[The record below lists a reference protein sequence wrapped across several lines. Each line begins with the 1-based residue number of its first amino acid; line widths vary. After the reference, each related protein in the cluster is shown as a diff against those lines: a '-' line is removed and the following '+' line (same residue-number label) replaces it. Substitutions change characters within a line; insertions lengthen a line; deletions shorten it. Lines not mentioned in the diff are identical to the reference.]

1 MVEKIKNGGGDAEA
15 IGKEKEIAE
24 AEKALRNLFSLYD
37 SWDEIESKVDDNR
50 DKKIDDIVSVVF
62 PPDKKKLIMS
72 RLNSEFNKKY
82 SEDVI
87 DKALK
92 NIVGRLVLG
101 IEFSSRLAGAM
112 LKLYERQ

>member
-1 MVEKIKNGGGDAEA
+1 MTEMIKNERGDAKA

-24 AEKALRNLFSLYD
+24 AEKALRILFSLYD
-37 SWDEIESKVDDNR
+37 SWDEIESKLDDNR
-50 DKKIDDIVSVVF
+50 NKKIDNIVSAVF
-62 PPDKKKLIMS
+62 PPETKKLIM
-72 RLNSEFNKKY
+72 RELKRELNEEY

-101 IEFSSRLAGAM
+101 REFSSRLAGAM
-112 LKLYERQ
+112 LKLYRV